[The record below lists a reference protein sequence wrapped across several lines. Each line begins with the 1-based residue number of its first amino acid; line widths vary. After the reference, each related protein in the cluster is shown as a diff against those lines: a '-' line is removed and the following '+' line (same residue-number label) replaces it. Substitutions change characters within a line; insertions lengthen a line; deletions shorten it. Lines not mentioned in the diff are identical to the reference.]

1 MLGAGFLELEVQLPL
16 SWCWELNLGPVE
28 EQQPHLSLLSNLSN
42 LQLLFVF

>member
-28 EQQPHLSLLSNLSN
+28 EQQAPLILLSDLSN
-42 LQLLFVF
+42 FQLLFVF